1 MISVSVK
8 VKPFAGLLH
17 GEFELELPD
26 GSAVRDLLDLLRARS
41 EAKPDEGVFNTVWA
55 SRNMIITRNGRQVRM
70 GEAGSQLLTNGDRI
84 AIFPVAVGG

>member
-8 VKPFAGLLH
+8 VKPFAGLLD
-17 GEFELELPD
+17 GEFALELPD
-26 GSAVRDLLDLLRARS
+26 GSTVRSLLDLLRARS
-41 EAKPDEGVFNTVWA
+41 ETKQDEGAFDAVWT